1 MWTQAE
7 YEQLMREAKAEFIQW
22 EKDKKKN
29 RKTTKATFLAK
40 RLAKLHMM
48 NEAHMG
54 LDVRE

>member
-29 RKTTKATFLAK
+29 RKVTKATFLAK

-48 NEAHMG
+48 NEG
-54 LDVRE
+54 FVTEL